1 MTKLAD
7 ILFRLI
13 FSPVTAILLV
23 LAVTAF
29 LLWRLYLTLRSR
41 ALEQVEYERFF
52 SADGTFC
59 GTEISMTEEIR
70 NPTWFPLFFVEVSF
84 FAPDGLCFD
93 GVERQGYQRL
103 RSVFQLLPHSRA
115 VRVHSVRALR
125 RDRYHLEAAQIIWRD
140 NAYEFVVPLSLSVY
154 PASFEAPLDILPD
167 SHRLGDRL
175 AANRYIEDPYFSSG
189 IREYRRGDP
198 MRSIHFKAS
207 ARTFSHGMR
216 QWMSHDCDSSR
227 NFDAMVLLDLTPYPS
242 VCSTLS
248 HNRALTEN
256 SLRIA
261 CYLLRETVRNG
272 GRFGLAANIESLKYS
287 VNDPFIFIPCA
298 TGTLHMREV
307 LETFAAI
314 PVYRTARDYSFSALM
329 QEHRKLIPRDMDVY
343 LLTAGQDGGHGRLI
357 REMERAGNT
366 VTVVKVP
373 VTELS

>member
-1 MTKLAD
+1 
-7 ILFRLI
+7 
-13 FSPVTAILLV
+13 
-23 LAVTAF
+23 
-29 LLWRLYLTLRSR
+29 
-41 ALEQVEYERFF
+41 
-52 SADGTFC
+52 
-59 GTEISMTEEIR
+59 
-70 NPTWFPLFFVEVSF
+70 
-84 FAPDGLCFD
+84 
-93 GVERQGYQRL
+93 
-103 RSVFQLLPHSRA
+103 
-115 VRVHSVRALR
+115 
-125 RDRYHLEAAQIIWRD
+125 
-140 NAYEFVVPLSLSVY
+140 
-154 PASFEAPLDILPD
+154 
-167 SHRLGDRL
+167 
-175 AANRYIEDPYFSSG
+175 
-189 IREYRRGDP
+189 
-198 MRSIHFKAS
+198 
-207 ARTFSHGMR
+207 MR